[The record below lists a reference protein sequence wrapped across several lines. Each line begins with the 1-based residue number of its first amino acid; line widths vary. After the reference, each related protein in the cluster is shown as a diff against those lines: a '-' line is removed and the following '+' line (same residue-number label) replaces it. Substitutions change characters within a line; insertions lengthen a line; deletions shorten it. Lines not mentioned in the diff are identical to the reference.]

1 MGLYEWDVLWAYMN
15 GTSYGPN
22 MNALPDSRVQS
33 RFDDGERMRTVQ

>member
-22 MNALPDSRVQS
+22 MNALPAVHSPAV
-33 RFDDGERMRTVQ
+33 EEYVMK